1 MGMKLDRDVLGI
13 VQSVAIE
20 TADILDNKL
29 TNTVGIQLT
38 AEQFERIIDTIVN
51 EAVDTVLE

>member
-1 MGMKLDRDVLGI
+1 MILNRDLLGD
-13 VQSVAIE
+13 VQAVAIE

-29 TNTVGIQLT
+29 TNTVGIRLT
-38 AEQFERIIDTIVN
+38 AEQFERIIETIVN

>member
-1 MGMKLDRDVLGI
+1 MGMKLDPDILGI

-38 AEQFERIIDTIVN
+38 AEQFERIIETIVN

>member
-1 MGMKLDRDVLGI
+1 MKLDRDILGI

-38 AEQFERIIDTIVN
+38 AEQFERIIETIVN

>member
-38 AEQFERIIDTIVN
+38 AEQFERIIETIVN